1 MFSPFRQRGVE
12 NPENRDSIKSE
23 RRWEYERQNIKQLI
37 ASLCLLFASILNIL
51 AALMEP
57 SFILRLSSLPLLA
70 VSIYFYWNDYI
81 KKKNKND
88 KK

>member
-1 MFSPFRQRGVE
+1 M
-12 NPENRDSIKSE
+12 NDT
-23 RRWEYERQNIKQLI
+23 NIKQLI

-57 SFILRLSSLPLLA
+57 SFVLRLSSLPLLA